1 MREQSHR
8 SRPAS
13 TWTTGPR
20 DDGPGRSGRPTI
32 VVSVALAFAL
42 LVAACAGDVDPYR
55 AAVEALPFPAAWQVT
70 KTITR
75 GNGGETGCVQLAD
88 PMCPSV
94 TRYYSVPGAL
104 PDLYQQA
111 RAALVQGGFG
121 DVRDNAP
128 NCDLLTYAASL
139 LASRNE
145 CRRVDPDQ
153 SVSVGRER
161 RRARGRHS
169 GAAHRADHR
178 PASVTGR
185 SGLLP
190 GAVSAPSQCLPND
203 TGDTDEVDRRT
214 GSPSRRSAA
223 TRSLPRWLPRRLLQ
237 RRSQGPRAS
246 GCQ

>member
-94 TRYYSVPGAL
+94 TRYYSVTGAL

-111 RAALVQGGFG
+111 RTALVQSGFG
-121 DVRDNAP
+121 KIEDHWP
-128 NCDLLTYAASL
+128 SCDALTYRGPLCSLLTTKGDVLIQIALYPSDE
-139 LASRNE
+139 N
-145 CRRVDPDQ
+145 VDGLRD
-153 SVSVGRER
+153 
-161 RRARGRHS
+161 RHS
-169 GAAHRADHR
+169 GQATVRIIAQHR
-178 PASVTGR
+178 
-185 SGLLP
+185 
-190 GAVSAPSQCLPND
+190 
-203 TGDTDEVDRRT
+203 
-214 GSPSRRSAA
+214 
-223 TRSLPRWLPRRLLQ
+223 
-237 RRSQGPRAS
+237 
-246 GCQ
+246 

>member
-13 TWTTGPR
+13 AWTSGPR

-55 AAVEALPFPAAWQVT
+55 AAVEALPFPTAWQVT

-94 TRYYSVPGAL
+94 TRYHSVPGAL

-121 DVRDNAP
+121 DVRDFAP
-128 NCDLLTYAASL
+128 NCDWLTYGGPLCSL
-139 LASRNE
+139 LATNGDVLIQINLYPSDENVDGL
-145 CRRVDPDQ
+145 RVGIPGQ
-153 SVSVGRER
+153 PTVRII
-161 RRARGRHS
+161 AQ
-169 GAAHRADHR
+169 HR
-178 PASVTGR
+178 
-185 SGLLP
+185 
-190 GAVSAPSQCLPND
+190 
-203 TGDTDEVDRRT
+203 
-214 GSPSRRSAA
+214 
-223 TRSLPRWLPRRLLQ
+223 
-237 RRSQGPRAS
+237 
-246 GCQ
+246 